1 MTTDR
6 QVVIVGGGIM
16 GVSLAYH
23 LTRRGWRD
31 IVLLEKSELTAG
43 STWHAAG
50 LCTHFAHNPTI
61 MEMRAA
67 SVRLY
72 RDVLPAE
79 TGETAGFH
87 PCGALRVTR
96 SAERMAEF
104 RHVQGLGQFVGH
116 EFRILTPEELARIY
130 PLARMDG
137 LLGAIHEPNDG
148 HVDPTLA
155 THALAAGARS
165 RGAEIRRHE
174 PVQGI
179 ERAASG
185 AWVIHT
191 GRDTIRSE
199 HVVNAAG
206 TWCREIGA
214 MMGVDLPVV
223 PMLHQYLVTAD
234 VPEIT
239 ARTAAGDPELPII
252 RDPEESWY
260 VRQERDGFIVGPYEA
275 DGRPWGVDGIPGE
288 FGMEL
293 LPPDLDRVESIV
305 AMAMERVPALADAG
319 IKTIV
324 NGPITFTPDANPL
337 VGPAFGLDN
346 AWLLTGSSM
355 GVMEGGGAGRFLA
368 DWMIDGAPP
377 MDALAVDPRR
387 FGGYADRD
395 YRVARA
401 TECFGLQFGVHYPF
415 EERPA
420 GRPRRVT
427 PVYEAQAARGAVFG
441 CAYGWERPN
450 WFAVGPGSR
459 SGPRPESRPE
469 SEDDVSFSS
478 GPEVRSDMRDDPRD
492 MPLTFGHPAWRETV
506 AAECR
511 AVRDRAGLVDLSA
524 FSKFEI
530 TGADATAFVERL
542 GANRPP
548 RAIGRIG
555 LTHVLTKAGGV
566 ASEFTVTRLATDRYY
581 LTSAAAAERHDEDL
595 LRRHSATFAD
605 ARVANY
611 TEHFGVLGLM
621 GPETRTVLGILT
633 DADLDDDT
641 FPWLSARTIR
651 VGEVE
656 ARALRV
662 SYVGEFGWELHV
674 AMADLPALH
683 EALCSAGDAVD
694 LRPFGA
700 YAMNSL
706 RLEKG
711 YRAWGAD
718 LTTERTPIEAGLDH
732 LVRAEG
738 REFTGRDALLT
749 RAASPDAW
757 RMVLLSIEPVGDA
770 DPFYAHAVW
779 CRDQAIGI
787 VTSGAPG
794 HRTGTVLALAYLR
807 SEAGASG
814 YGGDRALEVSIL
826 GRRCPAR
833 VLDAPPYDPTNAR
846 LRGASAKPGAV
857 LTGTSTRS

>member
-1 MTTDR
+1 M
-6 QVVIVGGGIM
+6 
-16 GVSLAYH
+16 
-23 LTRRGWRD
+23 
-31 IVLLEKSELTAG
+31 
-43 STWHAAG
+43 
-50 LCTHFAHNPTI
+50 
-61 MEMRAA
+61 
-67 SVRLY
+67 
-72 RDVLPAE
+72 
-79 TGETAGFH
+79 
-87 PCGALRVTR
+87 
-96 SAERMAEF
+96 
-104 RHVQGLGQFVGH
+104 
-116 EFRILTPEELARIY
+116 
-130 PLARMDG
+130 
-137 LLGAIHEPNDG
+137 
-148 HVDPTLA
+148 
-155 THALAAGARS
+155 
-165 RGAEIRRHE
+165 
-174 PVQGI
+174 
-179 ERAASG
+179 
-185 AWVIHT
+185 
-191 GRDTIRSE
+191 
-199 HVVNAAG
+199 
-206 TWCREIGA
+206 
-214 MMGVDLPVV
+214 
-223 PMLHQYLVTAD
+223 
-234 VPEIT
+234 
-239 ARTAAGDPELPII
+239 
-252 RDPEESWY
+252 
-260 VRQERDGFIVGPYEA
+260 
-275 DGRPWGVDGIPGE
+275 
-288 FGMEL
+288 
-293 LPPDLDRVESIV
+293 
-305 AMAMERVPALADAG
+305 
-319 IKTIV
+319 
-324 NGPITFTPDANPL
+324 
-337 VGPAFGLDN
+337 
-346 AWLLTGSSM
+346 
-355 GVMEGGGAGRFLA
+355 
-368 DWMIDGAPP
+368 
-377 MDALAVDPRR
+377 
-387 FGGYADRD
+387 
-395 YRVARA
+395 
-401 TECFGLQFGVHYPF
+401 
-415 EERPA
+415 
-420 GRPRRVT
+420 
-427 PVYEAQAARGAVFG
+427 
-441 CAYGWERPN
+441 
-450 WFAVGPGSR
+450 
-459 SGPRPESRPE
+459 
-469 SEDDVSFSS
+469 SFSS

-492 MPLTFGHPAWRETV
+492 MPLTFGRPAWRETV

-621 GPETRTVLGILT
+621 GPETRTVLGTLT

-656 ARALRV
+656 AQALRV
-662 SYVGEFGWELHV
+662 SYVGECGWELHV
-674 AMADLPALH
+674 AMADLATLH
-683 EALCSAGDAVD
+683 DALCTAGEAVGV
-694 LRPFGA
+694 RPFGA

-814 YGGDRALEVSIL
+814 YGDDRALEVSIL

-857 LTGTSTRS
+857 VTGTSTRS